1 MCAALAQDIKVLD
14 CIQRWAAKL
23 ATGLEGMSYVARLRT
38 LTLPTLA
45 QKMLRDD
52 LTVLGNS
59 MRRGSREGG
68 AGILFLGT

>member
-1 MCAALAQDIKVLD
+1 M
-14 CIQRWAAKL
+14 
-23 ATGLEGMSYVARLRT
+23 ATGLESMSYVARLRT

-52 LTVLGNS
+52 LTVLCNS
-59 MRRGSREGG
+59 IRRGSREGG